1 LTLTKAYDSLSL
13 NNGDKPQKEGEM
25 SKKGG
30 YKGPRVT
37 AKVIAM
43 SESDRKA
50 WLDSLKITPE
60 ERKTIAARL
69 EKAVKKGIKPRKV
82 NVESLKAALVGQPI
96 DVLAEIQS
104 VIAPLIEAGKADE
117 IKRIREEIEAG
128 KQKLA
133 TLEA

>member
-1 LTLTKAYDSLSL
+1 
-13 NNGDKPQKEGEM
+13 M